1 MAYPHES
8 MSSQSVRKTNLS
20 PSIRLVLSHSWVRPS
35 RRLWRRLCSDAR
47 PAMLNYQVR
56 IGWEYFHGCPS
67 GQDLFRDYGMLRVK
81 AGYTD

>member
-1 MAYPHES
+1 
-8 MSSQSVRKTNLS
+8 MSAS
-20 PSIRLVLSHSWVRPS
+20 
-35 RRLWRRLCSDAR
+35 
-47 PAMLNYQVR
+47 MLNYQVR